1 MVEATSTPDG
11 SSSDSVV
18 LCSQNGSSSAH
29 WQHCD
34 GPLNYVCIKDMS
46 YILIEELQKQ
56 GEHSVKVTEKFGYIA
71 LHQYPPW
78 FETNSHFH
86 VSFLMKEDL
95 SIWLSVLWIN
105 LLSDEEGGCIDHLQ
119 IYDPDPSSDI
129 YVDICG
135 SPPGFN
141 LFLSRHVS
149 MNVSIGVLRAD
160 RAQDTTGFSMVFEAV
175 DCSQIECT
183 PGCGSTSL
191 EYTPSEK
198 VLRTM
203 NFPSKLQAFS
213 DCNTTIDAPQD
224 TFIAIKFLG
233 YQIRDPTSGK
243 CEDRIIFTSPVWS
256 HPIEFLCRDD
266 IPPVFFTNASRISV
280 ELVTGFEMVSSG
292 FTADVEF
299 FKKPACVVKPMETCD
314 SSPYDCEGTS
324 GVITSPNYPWPTH
337 NHASCHWNVRT
348 PKGSFIRFWVT
359 NSTFSDT
366 SSCEESYLRIS
377 EDIEGDSFVHGDFC
391 RDRRPN
397 STVVVESFLNEVD
410 VELRTNGD
418 AVVMLEF
425 EAAFCEEP
433 SDYTFEDWSCP
444 DADGP
449 SWMKFADSCYRF
461 VNHSQ
466 KLTWEAA
473 DRYCRSLAPGCHL
486 VSIGHEKEMKFIH
499 ANMVKKWTQGGTSTY
514 IADGT
519 DERPVNEPDGGRLDG
534 CVTIK
539 LTSIRSTALWS
550 DIPCL
555 SKDTDQFI
563 CELPATSA
571 STSEHVQKMINVT
584 QPTSIPAC
592 PPSMFSCDSG
602 ECVHLFYQCDNIL
615 DCRDGSDEQSCENVT
630 TSDTL
635 FFCNDGTNISI
646 SHYCDNVTHCAD
658 NSDEHNCKPYNCS
671 GFGCDNGRCIPF
683 NQHCDLV
690 DNCFDGSDEA
700 NCEASNVSFTCY
712 NGDIHPRWAKCD
724 GIVDCIG
731 GSFEDEPEIC
741 GYRKKNHSCN
751 VEGELQCNNGAC
763 VSADILCIYD
773 ISQSGYV
780 KGCRDLSHLR
790 SCEDFQ
796 CPEYTLKCPNSYC
809 IPLRFRCNG
818 RWDCIAGQDELNC
831 DTSSPSLAADHVACP
846 KGTYKCHS
854 SKVCLPQSEV
864 CDGFAHCPDKD
875 DEQFCVSPT
884 SYPFL
889 AELELVSS
897 NIELIPAAAFSN
909 NGDLYSL
916 SLLGNPISKI
926 EKGAFSNL
934 KNLRKLDLRDTDLP
948 INSDIREA
956 LQEIKSLHTIY
967 ADTFTMCCIMELTPA
982 DSDDTTGCFAP
993 ADEFSSCSDLLKDTV
1008 LRISMWILG
1017 ISAMAGNIFV
1027 IGLRAIRRHQVETSR
1042 IQSRLITH
1050 LAISDFFMGCYMMAI
1065 AGADFYFRGDYAVHA
1080 DAWRASL
1087 LCRLAGFISTLSS
1100 EVSVFIIMLISL
1112 DRILCIVFVHHPDIQ
1127 FSNKSCKIW
1136 LVVVWVISLVISII
1150 PAVVPIPYFQQ
1161 FYGKS
1166 SVCLGLPLTTER
1178 LPGWEYSISLFLGLN
1193 LVCFVVTAFC
1203 YVAIFVAV
1211 RRSAANFSKSKD
1223 HGRHTKRGMQ
1233 VQVKLAA
1240 KMALIVGTDFICWMP
1255 IIIMGFLSAI
1265 RVVEIPA
1272 DVYAWTAVFILPL
1285 NSSLNPY
1292 LYTLSTVWQR
1302 HRARQRANAKT
1313 DSDGVMETRT
1323 YSS

>member
-1 MVEATSTPDG
+1 M
-11 SSSDSVV
+11 SS
-18 LCSQNGSSSAH
+18 L
-29 WQHCD
+29 
-34 GPLNYVCIKDMS
+34 
-46 YILIEELQKQ
+46 
-56 GEHSVKVTEKFGYIA
+56 HS
-71 LHQYPPW
+71 
-78 FETNSHFH
+78 
-86 VSFLMKEDL
+86 
-95 SIWLSVLWIN
+95 
-105 LLSDEEGGCIDHLQ
+105 
-119 IYDPDPSSDI
+119 
-129 YVDICG
+129 
-135 SPPGFN
+135 
-141 LFLSRHVS
+141 
-149 MNVSIGVLRAD
+149 
-160 RAQDTTGFSMVFEAV
+160 
-175 DCSQIECT
+175 
-183 PGCGSTSL
+183 
-191 EYTPSEK
+191 
-198 VLRTM
+198 
-203 NFPSKLQAFS
+203 
-213 DCNTTIDAPQD
+213 
-224 TFIAIKFLG
+224 
-233 YQIRDPTSGK
+233 
-243 CEDRIIFTSPVWS
+243 II
-256 HPIEFLCRDD
+256 
-266 IPPVFFTNASRISV
+266 
-280 ELVTGFEMVSSG
+280 
-292 FTADVEF
+292 
-299 FKKPACVVKPMETCD
+299 
-314 SSPYDCEGTS
+314 
-324 GVITSPNYPWPTH
+324 
-337 NHASCHWNVRT
+337 
-348 PKGSFIRFWVT
+348 
-359 NSTFSDT
+359 
-366 SSCEESYLRIS
+366 
-377 EDIEGDSFVHGDFC
+377 
-391 RDRRPN
+391 
-397 STVVVESFLNEVD
+397 
-410 VELRTNGD
+410 
-418 AVVMLEF
+418 ML
-425 EAAFCEEP
+425 
-433 SDYTFEDWSCP
+433 
-444 DADGP
+444 
-449 SWMKFADSCYRF
+449 
-461 VNHSQ
+461 
-466 KLTWEAA
+466 
-473 DRYCRSLAPGCHL
+473 
-486 VSIGHEKEMKFIH
+486 
-499 ANMVKKWTQGGTSTY
+499 
-514 IADGT
+514 
-519 DERPVNEPDGGRLDG
+519 
-534 CVTIK
+534 
-539 LTSIRSTALWS
+539 
-550 DIPCL
+550 
-555 SKDTDQFI
+555 
-563 CELPATSA
+563 
-571 STSEHVQKMINVT
+571 
-584 QPTSIPAC
+584 
-592 PPSMFSCDSG
+592 
-602 ECVHLFYQCDNIL
+602 
-615 DCRDGSDEQSCENVT
+615 T

-875 DEQFCVSPT
+875 DEQFCDVDCPPDCICIGLAFICISPRSSNIDKEIRLPESAKKIIIRSTFLQFLTNESSAYGSTTPIQAVDEGIVSVVGPSGFSPT
-884 SYPFL
+884 RYPFL

-956 LQEIKSLHTIY
+956 LQEIKSLDSIY

-1050 LAISDFFMGCYMMAI
+1050 LAISDFFMGCYMMVI
-1065 AGADFYFRGDYAVHA
+1065 AGADFYFRGDYAIHA

-1112 DRILCIVFVHHPDIQ
+1112 DRILCIVFVHHRDIQ

-1136 LVVVWVISLVISII
+1136 LAVVWVISLVISLI

-1178 LPGWEYSISLFLGLN
+1178 LPGWEYSITLFLGLN

-1302 HRARQRANAKT
+1302 HRARQRANLKT
-1313 DSDGVMETRT
+1313 DSDGVVETRLVSRVANT
-1323 YSS
+1323 VDRDDSTRTREFHRILTSQCLLTPFNLPSATQRVLPLSKYIEETGDSPSPEEAALIERCLRKGLTCLRSKTSRSWSITEDEIAVQVKEDEQLDQPQPKPRKVRRAAERQFWVRPWLAEGMRQQFGHFASLLQTPS